1 MPGAFGLESGGFGNG
16 CTTEDDDSAPLQI
29 YQYLGLNE
37 GLSRP
42 GRPVVAFLRDSLYY
56 IEVG

>member
-1 MPGAFGLESGGFGNG
+1 MPGAFGLESGAFGNG
-16 CTTEDDDSAPLQI
+16 CTTEDDDSAPLKI
-29 YQYLGLNE
+29 YHYLGLNE

-56 IEVG
+56 IS